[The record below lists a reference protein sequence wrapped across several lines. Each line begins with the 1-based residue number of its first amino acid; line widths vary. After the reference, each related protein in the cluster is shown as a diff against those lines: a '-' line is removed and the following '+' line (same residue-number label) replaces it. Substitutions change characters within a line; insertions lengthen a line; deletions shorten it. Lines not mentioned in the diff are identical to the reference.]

1 MEEDILLN
9 EEQARMI
16 KKLKAENESLKFQIS
31 EYSQIV
37 QELTEKLVKYKEPT
51 K

>member
-1 MEEDILLN
+1 MEEDILTN
-9 EEQARMI
+9 EEQAQMI

-31 EYSQIV
+31 EYSQVV
-37 QELTEKLVKYKEPT
+37 QELTEKLVKIKEPT